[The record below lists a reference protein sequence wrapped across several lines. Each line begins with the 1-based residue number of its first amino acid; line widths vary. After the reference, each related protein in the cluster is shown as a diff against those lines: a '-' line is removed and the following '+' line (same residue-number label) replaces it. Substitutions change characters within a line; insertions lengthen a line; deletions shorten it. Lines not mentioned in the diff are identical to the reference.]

1 MAASSSHSDSH
12 SSYDDYDDFGL
23 GAGGGGGGGSKQSN
37 ARVKKQVE
45 TRGGS
50 HGSGTIYS
58 TKHVRLIEARKEAGS
73 SNAMVKRNST
83 TKKSDDGNL
92 KR

>member
-1 MAASSSHSDSH
+1 MAASSSH
-12 SSYDDYDDFGL
+12 SYDDYDDFGL
-23 GAGGGGGGGSKQSN
+23 GGSCGCGGGSGSKTSN

-50 HGSGTIYS
+50 QGSGTIYSS
-58 TKHVRLIEARKEAGS
+58 TKHVRLIEARKKTAGS
-73 SNAMVKRNST
+73 SNAMAKKNPAT
-83 TKKSDDGNL
+83 TKKSDGGNL

>member
-50 HGSGTIYS
+50 HGSGTIL
-58 TKHVRLIEARKEAGS
+58 HEACTVDRGTEGS
-73 SNAMVKRNST
+73 W
-83 TKKSDDGNL
+83 
-92 KR
+92 

>member
-1 MAASSSHSDSH
+1 MAASSSHS
-12 SSYDDYDDFGL
+12 YDDYDDFNL
-23 GAGGGGGGGSKQSN
+23 GAGGGGGGSKTSN

-50 HGSGTIYS
+50 QGSGTIYS
-58 TKHVRLIEARKEAGS
+58 TKHVRLIDARKETGS
-73 SNAMVKRNST
+73 SNAAVKKNLT
-83 TKKSDDGNL
+83 TKKKSDGGNL

>member
-23 GAGGGGGGGSKQSN
+23 GAGGGGGGSKQSN

-45 TRGGS
+45 TRGGR
-50 HGSGTIYS
+50 TIYS

-73 SNAMVKRNST
+73 SNAMVKRNPT